1 MSNNRITLLFCRSSS
16 RSMHHQFELSLNQ
29 LKSKVAMFTLR
40 NPQNFSLFRHV
51 INGTNLKSYK
61 TNLTYFD

>member
-1 MSNNRITLLFCRSSS
+1 MSNNRITLLFCCSSS
-16 RSMHHQFELSLNQ
+16 RSMHNQFELSLNQ

-40 NPQNFSLFRHV
+40 NPQNFSLFWHV